1 MTVEE
6 KELKHLGFVPA
17 AATSAIAT
25 AEPYYTNL
33 KSNAGMLKEHVESVE
48 KAVMEYGVPCYEKY
62 MPYILETVD
71 GQVDYAILFGMQ
83 IYDAGK
89 ARIAIA
95 QSALEKASDNMR
107 AAREKVTSAFHTD
120 SLNTFYDAR
129 EAYKAKLN
137 TYLAAMKDRG
147 EKLPSTIA
155 HMIASNVTYLR
166 EAIVSLKDQPT
177 VAPYIGKATEYY
189 SSSVQPYVETA
200 ITKVRP
206 YVDTAITKVQPYVQ
220 PYLPAKLVKAA

>member
-1 MTVEE
+1 M
-6 KELKHLGFVPA
+6 
-17 AATSAIAT
+17 S
-25 AEPYYTNL
+25 
-33 KSNAGMLKEHVESVE
+33 
-48 KAVMEYGVPCYEKY
+48 
-62 MPYILETVD
+62 
-71 GQVDYAILFGMQ
+71 

-155 HMIASNVTYLR
+155 QMIASNVTYLR

-177 VAPYIGKATEYY
+177 GTCSE
-189 SSSVQPYVETA
+189 SH
-200 ITKVRP
+200 
-206 YVDTAITKVQPYVQ
+206 
-220 PYLPAKLVKAA
+220 